1 MVKRQ
6 IEYKKERISKNSHCT
21 VDTKSKKIFSVK
33 KVTDEHVHDSKMLPQ
48 LVEDIVK
55 SKNITVCKVFADVVY
70 DSNEIFR
77 CLVDNGILP
86 CIKVRRNAQVKK
98 INHILR
104 NLSELYLKE
113 KRFTKMEGQS
123 VSYGKRDGL

>member
-1 MVKRQ
+1 LNIR
-6 IEYKKERISKNSHCT
+6 KKGYLKIHIAAVNIKN
-21 VDTKSKKIFSVK
+21 KKIISM
-33 KVTDEHVHDSKMLPQ
+33 KVTDEHIHDGKVLPQ

-55 SKNITVCKVFADVVY
+55 SKNITVCKVFAEGAY